1 MLAAA
6 QFIAVLCC
14 TIFAGAAVYINV
26 VEHPARMSC
35 GARIAGMVWA
45 PSYKRAVPMQASLA
59 IASFVAGMSAWILS
73 GSFMW
78 LLGAIL
84 IGAVVPITFLVIMPV
99 NKQLLSPE
107 RDPDSPETQALLQ
120 RWGRLHAIRSVLSVL
135 ASFIYL
141 GLLLNG
147 R

>member
-35 GARIAGMVWA
+35 GTRIAGMVWA
-45 PSYKRAVPMQASLA
+45 PSYKRAIPMQASLA
-59 IASFVAGMSAWILS
+59 IASFFAGIGAWILS
-73 GSFMW
+73 GSFLW
-78 LLGAIL
+78 LVGAIL
-84 IGAVVPITFLVIMPV
+84 IGAVVPITFIVIIPV

-107 RDPDSPETQALLQ
+107 RDADSSETHALLQ
-120 RWGRLHAIRSVLSVL
+120 RWGRLHAIRSALSVV
-135 ASFIYL
+135 ASVIYL